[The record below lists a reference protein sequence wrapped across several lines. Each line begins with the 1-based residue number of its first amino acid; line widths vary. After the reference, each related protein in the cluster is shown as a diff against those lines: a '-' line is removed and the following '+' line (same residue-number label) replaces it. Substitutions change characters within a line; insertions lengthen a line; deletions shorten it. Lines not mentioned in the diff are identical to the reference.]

1 MGRLMTPSRML
12 RPVLLGLAGL
22 ATSSCSLVEGDPHRF
37 ESMARIVADIP
48 LDGGPRSGEARPVRT
63 AAESGLRPALAMTE
77 AVANPG
83 ALRVE
88 VMDPHDLWDARDAG
102 LRGAVERAA
111 PALIE
116 AAAPMV
122 AEAVVQQVSDRMP
135 TPRVERAVVRT
146 APAAVTPPSAS
157 RATLQ
162 LGAFSSPGAARAAWT
177 RIASAGHAVAELS
190 PVFEAVEVDGRRLTR
205 LKVIAP
211 ADAARAVCRAAD
223 AAQLGCLR
231 RG

>member
-1 MGRLMTPSRML
+1 MTPSRML

-37 ESMARIVADIP
+37 ESMAQAVAEIP
-48 LDGGPRSGEARPVRT
+48 LDGQVRPVRT
-63 AAESGLRPALAMTE
+63 AAGQGLRPALAATE
-77 AVANPG
+77 TVVNPG

-102 LRGAVERAA
+102 LRGAVERAS

-116 AAAPMV
+116 AAAPAV
-122 AEAVVQQVSDRMP
+122 AEAVVQQVSDRIQP
-135 TPRVERAVVRT
+135 RRVERAVVRAT
-146 APAAVTPPSAS
+146 PAAVPPPPAS
-157 RATLQ
+157 PTTLQ
-162 LGAFSSPGAARAAWT
+162 LGAFSSPAAARAAWT
-177 RIASAGHAVAELS
+177 RIASAGQAVAELS
-190 PVFEAVEVDGRRLTR
+190 PTFEPVEVDGRRLTR

-211 ADAARAVCRAAD
+211 AHAARAVCRAAD

>member
-1 MGRLMTPSRML
+1 MTPSRML

-22 ATSSCSLVEGDPHRF
+22 ATSSCSLVESDPRRF
-37 ESMARIVADIP
+37 ESMAEAVAEIQ
-48 LDGGPRSGEARPVRT
+48 LDGAPRPVRT
-63 AAESGLRPALAMTE
+63 AAESGLRPAMAATS
-77 AVANPG
+77 ADAGPG

-111 PALIE
+111 PALVE
-116 AAAPMV
+116 AAAPMA

-135 TPRVERAVVRT
+135 RPRVEPALVRA
-146 APAAVTPPSAS
+146 APPASAS
-157 RATLQ
+157 PTTLQ
-162 LGAFSSPGAARAAWT
+162 LGAFSSPDAARAAWT
-177 RIASAGHAVAELS
+177 RIASAGQAVADLS
-190 PVFEAVEVDGRRLTR
+190 PTFEAVEVDGRTLTR

-223 AAQLGCLR
+223 AARLGCLR